1 MRQVKKMIT
10 DNCKLYFQSEKGE
23 LISIDRVQPL
33 SDISTSS
40 IDTERSY
47 PSDFTIEL
55 EGEFSSTVARY
66 AFEELFAT
74 EKERRFNAQCRKV
87 LHRWFRENEPFI
99 NDLAKDIA
107 AAGRSDFRILAKE
120 KNSVTKVD

>member
-1 MRQVKKMIT
+1 MEMEI
-10 DNCKLYFQSEKGE
+10 DNCKIYFQPEEGE
-23 LISIDRVQPL
+23 LIPVDRVQPL
-33 SDISTSS
+33 SNISTSS

-74 EKERRFNAQCRKV
+74 EKERRFNAQCRKD

-99 NDLAKDIA
+99 NDLADDIVA
-107 AAGRSDFRILAKE
+107 ASRKRFNVSRRCR
-120 KNSVTKVD
+120 

>member
-1 MRQVKKMIT
+1 MRQVKEMIVE
-10 DNCKLYFQSEKGE
+10 NCKLYFQSEKGE
-23 LISIDRVQPL
+23 LIPIDRVQPL

-107 AAGRSDFRILAKE
+107 TASRTKFKIFRR
-120 KNSVTKVD
+120 